1 MSRTQQTVVQTS
13 VQTTAARPPGLLTV
27 AGGYSLH
34 RRTDAHAPAL
44 NALVRANLDHLRPW
58 MPWAAHAPDPAAT
71 LAMVRAGDSAWQAG
85 TDFLYVLAPD
95 AEPTAVV
102 GAFGLHGR
110 IGPGTL
116 EIGYWTDAG
125 HGGRGLA
132 TAAARAL
139 TTAALGLPGISR
151 TEIHCDEANTRSAAV
166 PRRLGYR
173 LDRTDDAAVAAP
185 GETGRKMIWV
195 QDRTPA

>member
-1 MSRTQQTVVQTS
+1 MSRTPHTVVQTL
-13 VQTTAARPPGLLTV
+13 VQTTTARPPELLTV
-27 AGGYSLH
+27 ADGYSLH
-34 RRTDAHAPAL
+34 RRAAAHAPAL

-58 MPWAAHAPDPAAT
+58 MPWAGHAPDPEAT

-85 TDFLYVLAPD
+85 TDFLYVLVPD

-110 IGPGTL
+110 VGPGTL

-139 TTAALGLPGISR
+139 TAAVLALPGITR
-151 TEIHCDEANTRSAAV
+151 AEIHCDEANTRSAAV

-173 LDRTDDAAVAAP
+173 LDRTDAAPVSAP

-195 QDRTPA
+195 QDRAPS